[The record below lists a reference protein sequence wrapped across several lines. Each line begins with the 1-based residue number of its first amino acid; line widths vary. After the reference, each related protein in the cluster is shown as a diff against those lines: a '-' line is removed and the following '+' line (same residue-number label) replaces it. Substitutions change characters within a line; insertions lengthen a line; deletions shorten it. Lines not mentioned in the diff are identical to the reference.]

1 MKKHVL
7 VAILFFICFSL
18 FSLSSFSQTITA
30 DTTLA
35 NQYLDLAKKYE
46 NNSKFDSALYYVK
59 KAQILFIKY
68 LGGGKV

>member
-1 MKKHVL
+1 
-7 VAILFFICFSL
+7 
-18 FSLSSFSQTITA
+18 
-30 DTTLA
+30 LA